1 MSCAPATVCR
11 RTAASGIRP
20 PGPVTTAGTIAPGN
34 LRARIAAQAARW
46 IPAPPTA
53 ADGAQLIE
61 LMDLRGHFLGR
72 IADAER
78 AAAFAEEVAGRFPGD
93 ARCFITRSRTGA
105 AFRFE
110 SALADLDAAAALD
123 GDPSTL
129 GAERAAIYQALGR
142 YDEAAAMRRQAPGR
156 RSDFSALGARVGLEG
171 ERGDMAAANRWFTA
185 ARRRYNGISP
195 FPLAML
201 EFQCGRLWMRHGD
214 LQRARTWCDAAVRRV
229 PAYAAPQRLLAAI
242 DTARDDPAAA
252 IARLRPLTPTS
263 DDPDYTT
270 QLALTLA
277 DLGHPE
283 EAQSLRA
290 EAAARYEEPLTRHP
304 EAFSDHAAELWLT
317 IGADPP
323 SAAPGAAQP
332 RDRPDPPRPRARQ
345 PRRTPLPAPRHAT
358 RR

>member
-156 RSDFSALGARVGLEG
+156 RSDFSALGAR
-171 ERGDMAAANRWFTA
+171 A
-185 ARRRYNGISP
+185 
-195 FPLAML
+195 
-201 EFQCGRLWMRHGD
+201 
-214 LQRARTWCDAAVRRV
+214 
-229 PAYAAPQRLLAAI
+229 PAYAPPQRLLAAI